1 MANQTV
7 EIGVS
12 WSFNVQV
19 TTADVIDGLIVHHE
33 GAVRVFQG
41 GVSGKNGV
49 VWFHYS
55 CGDLRCWVDG
65 EFQFGLLSIVNGQT
79 LHEQRCE
86 TRASSTTKRMED
98 KKTLEACALVSLSN
112 ESKECGTLATMHY
125 LYTELMN
132 LRNVYCHR
140 KNT

>member
-41 GVSGKNGV
+41 GVCGKNGV
-49 VWFHYS
+49 VWFHHS
-55 CGDLRCWVDG
+55 RGNLRRRVDG
-65 EFQFGLLSIVNGQT
+65 EFQFGFLSIINRQT
-79 LHEQRCE
+79 LHKQRCE
-86 TRASSTTKRMED
+86 TRASSTTKGMED
-98 KKTLEACALVSLSN
+98 KKSLESSALVSL
-112 ESKECGTLATMHY
+112 
-125 LYTELMN
+125 
-132 LRNVYCHR
+132 
-140 KNT
+140 